1 MALWHLMAM
10 LGNEQFQWGG
20 TNRARNGHGSSWSMQ
35 HPQPVTLSASSAWI
49 FWMAKPYV
57 SKPVIGLLSNMSFP
71 EWMLFWMYHLCWQT
85 WWHFRN
91 IEKTLPRAQRTQ
103 GIQYFDSFNT
113 FSSKQKLQQA
123 LISSAWFCL
132 AKGEEY
138 IEHLWQIHVTTLTN
152 PCSNLDKS
160 MWS

>member
-1 MALWHLMAM
+1 MALWHFMAM
-10 LGNEQFQWGG
+10 PGNEHFQWGG

-35 HPQPVTLSASSAWI
+35 HPQPVTLSASSGWI

-85 WWHFRN
+85 WWHFGN

-103 GIQYFDSFNT
+103 GIEYFDSFNT
-113 FSSKQKLQQA
+113 FSLMQKSQQA
-123 LISSAWFCL
+123 LNLGQTSPLVLFGKWREI
-132 AKGEEY
+132 
-138 IEHLWQIHVTTLTN
+138 QRTTLTN
-152 PCSNLDKS
+152 PCRSFTKS
-160 MWS
+160 I